1 MCIHIHVL
9 YTKYTYMY
17 VCMFFCLGGGK
28 ENKKRK
34 KAVNIE
40 EMKQRRK
47 TAKKDAGL

>member
-1 MCIHIHVL
+1 MHTYTVYQIYIH
-9 YTKYTYMY
+9 

-34 KAVNIE
+34 KEVNIE